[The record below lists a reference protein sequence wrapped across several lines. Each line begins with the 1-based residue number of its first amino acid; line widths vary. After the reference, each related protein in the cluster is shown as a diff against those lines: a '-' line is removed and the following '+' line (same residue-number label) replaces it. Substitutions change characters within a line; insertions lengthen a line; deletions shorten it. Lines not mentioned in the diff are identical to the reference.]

1 MVHIKKE
8 KVVEVVKKL
17 PIPRRWPI
25 SVVSGIA
32 LIVIF
37 WTFTLISMS
46 HYPQLYNP
54 MKNWMSNLGNSKLNP
69 EGAIIYNMGCIIT
82 GIVMFFFFIGL
93 YEWYIGGKRNRN
105 LTIITQISGFYC
117 AFAMIMLG
125 IFPEDYFEIHIFW
138 AISLFICTVF
148 TFILPSIALYRYK
161 FTRNVAKFGYGA
173 AVVNVTLWIWII
185 PIMEWA
191 TIILSFSFILVII
204 TSMQKR
210 IDKLRFVRKQHIEI
224 PSKRSRK
231 KKKKLR
237 LQQKQDICNDS
248 T

>member
-1 MVHIKKE
+1 MVHVKRE
-8 KVVEVVKKL
+8 KVVKVIKKL

-37 WTFTLISMS
+37 WAFTLTSMS
-46 HYPQLYNP
+46 LYPQLYNP
-54 MKNWMSNLGNSKLNP
+54 MTNWMSDLGSSKLNP

-105 LTIITQISGFYC
+105 LTIMTQISGFYC

-138 AISLFICTVF
+138 AISLFITTVF
-148 TFILPSIALYRYK
+148 TPSFLIYSSP
-161 FTRNVAKFGYGA
+161 F
-173 AVVNVTLWIWII
+173 
-185 PIMEWA
+185 PINSAEYFLTKA
-191 TIILSFSFILVII
+191 INAFSFSISYTSSACPKTI
-204 TSMQKR
+204 TLSY
-210 IDKLRFVRKQHIEI
+210 L
-224 PSKRSRK
+224 
-231 KKKKLR
+231 
-237 LQQKQDICNDS
+237 
-248 T
+248 